1 MPGQQ
6 HALLVSCDCHVTSVV
21 SLTLFLPTRP
31 VGEGER
37 RRRSRVCLCGTQ
49 RLSSLQNR
57 VVRQNPGE
65 RNFHMFY
72 CLLAGADQALRGGRV
87 T

>member
-1 MPGQQ
+1 M
-6 HALLVSCDCHVTSVV
+6 
-21 SLTLFLPTRP
+21 
-31 VGEGER
+31 
-37 RRRSRVCLCGTQ
+37 CLCGTQ